1 MQKIQLL
8 KDNEQKEGQDKMLAT
23 SMVNIIH
30 QGLRACESPSILIN
44 DGQTPIFIVTT
55 VLVKPALVKLLI
67 TYSCNHCGIK
77 VKIHVREGLN
87 ILLEDQLLEQ
97 TPFSKPSNMFGYI
110 FRISFNFN
118 IQLSSSLWYGLFRYV
133 DESTIL

>member
-1 MQKIQLL
+1 
-8 KDNEQKEGQDKMLAT
+8 
-23 SMVNIIH
+23 MVTIIH

-55 VLVKPALVKLLI
+55 VLVKPALVKHLI

-77 VKIHVREGLN
+77 VKIHIREGLN

-97 TPFSKPSNMFGYI
+97 TPFSKPSNMFG
-110 FRISFNFN
+110 
-118 IQLSSSLWYGLFRYV
+118 
-133 DESTIL
+133 